1 MSKTIGIEKI
11 ASYIPEKKISNF
23 DRKDE
28 FDIDD
33 IFIKDK
39 IGIQS
44 VSRKDSDQETS
55 DLCVKA
61 YENLVSNYD
70 LNSEEI
76 EVMIVVTQN
85 PDFNLPHTAAVVH
98 KKLGFHENIASFDI
112 SLGCSGFVYGLSVI
126 ESFMKSNGMKKGLL
140 FTADPYSKVI
150 NPDDK
155 NTSLLFGDAAAVT
168 LISENPILESGKF
181 TFGTIGNGYEE
192 LICTEDLYM
201 NGRSIFN
208 FAARYVP
215 VDVDSVLEKNNLTKN
230 DIDTYV
236 FHQGSKY
243 ICDTLIR
250 RMKLDEEKVP
260 FDATNYGNTVSSSIP
275 IILEKFINN
284 QFELK
289 KNTLICGFGV
299 GLSWAS
305 TILKKT
311 N

>member
-1 MSKTIGIEKI
+1 MSSIIGIENI
-11 ASYIPEKKISNF
+11 ASYIPKRVISNF
-23 DRKDE
+23 DRKEE

-33 IFIKDK
+33 VFIKDK

-44 VSRKDSDQETS
+44 VTRKEKQEDTS

-61 YENLVSNYD
+61 YQNLCKIQEID
-70 LNSEEI
+70 PEEI

-85 PDFNLPHTAAVVH
+85 PDFNLPHTAAIVH
-98 KKLGFHENIASFDI
+98 KKLGFKEDVASFDV

-126 ESFMKSNGMKKGLL
+126 ESFMNTNGFKKGLL

-150 NPDDK
+150 NPSDK
-155 NTSLLFGDAAAVT
+155 NTSLLFGDAATVT
-168 LISENPILESGKF
+168 LVSDCPKLTSGKF
-181 TFGTIGNGYEE
+181 TFGTMGEGYEE
-192 LICTEDLYM
+192 LICTNELYM

-208 FAARYVP
+208 FAARQVP
-215 VDVDSVLEKNNLTKN
+215 KDVDKVLKANEIDKDEV
-230 DIDTYV
+230 DIFI

-250 RMKLDEEKVP
+250 RMKLDESKVP
-260 FDATNYGNTVSSSIP
+260 FDAVEYGNTVSSSIP
-275 IILEKFINN
+275 IMLEKLLNST
-284 QFELK
+284 QK
-289 KNTLICGFGV
+289 KNSKFLICGFGV

-305 TILKKT
+305 SILY